1 MQKQDVAD
9 LKAMIQNL
17 KEIQALDDKGQLMMM
32 NRLIG
37 LFTAMDQDIMA
48 KAFEI
53 MVELPHAKRT
63 VAIGV
68 FIQGMREGLK
78 DVRR

>member
-17 KEIQALDDKGQLMMM
+17 KEIQALDDKDQLMMM

-48 KAFEI
+48 RAFEV

-63 VAIGV
+63 VEIGV
-68 FIQGMREGLK
+68 FIQRMREGLK

>member
-1 MQKQDVAD
+1 
-9 LKAMIQNL
+9 
-17 KEIQALDDKGQLMMM
+17 
-32 NRLIG
+32 
-37 LFTAMDQDIMA
+37 MDQDIMA